1 MLLSIL
7 ILACLIYHLFRPLK
21 EGVTS
26 KGPPSSST
34 SKDPPS
40 SSTSGGGSSTCALT
54 SAGNEQVWT
63 NAGTIKEQINIV
75 NELQTEINSFT
86 VLIEKNAAAVAKNKS
101 LIESTTGAVKSAAK
115 AKEAK
120 MNKAAGDLDSSSA
133 GK

>member
-26 KGPPSSST
+26 KDSGGDSSN
-34 SKDPPS
+34 
-40 SSTSGGGSSTCALT
+40 GGGSSSCALT

-75 NELQTEINSFT
+75 NELQTKINSFT
-86 VLIEKNAAAVAKNKS
+86 ALIEKNATAVAKNKT
-101 LIESTTGAVKSAAK
+101 LIQSTTANVKSAAK
-115 AKEAK
+115 AKETK
-120 MNKAAGDLDSSSA
+120 MNKAAGDMDSSSA